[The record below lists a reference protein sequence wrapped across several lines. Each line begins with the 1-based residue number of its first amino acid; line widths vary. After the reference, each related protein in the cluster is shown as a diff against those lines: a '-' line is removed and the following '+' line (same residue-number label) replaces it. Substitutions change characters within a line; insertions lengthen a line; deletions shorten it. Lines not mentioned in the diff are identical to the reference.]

1 MSSNARSTS
10 DAQQQTA
17 ITIDDI
23 NYNQPTFVIH
33 NTTTIPNIEIDLKL
47 IVYSRARV
55 VKWLSIIDMTFLT
68 ISLLL
73 YALNG
78 AFFWVFLPLF
88 LFVLCYLNFCLAAK
102 TLSIES
108 AEAL

>member
-33 NTTTIPNIEIDLKL
+33 NTTTIPNIETANL
-47 IVYSRARV
+47 IELR
-55 VKWLSIIDMTFLT
+55 K
-68 ISLLL
+68 
-73 YALNG
+73 
-78 AFFWVFLPLF
+78 
-88 LFVLCYLNFCLAAK
+88 LNFNK
-102 TLSIES
+102 
-108 AEAL
+108 